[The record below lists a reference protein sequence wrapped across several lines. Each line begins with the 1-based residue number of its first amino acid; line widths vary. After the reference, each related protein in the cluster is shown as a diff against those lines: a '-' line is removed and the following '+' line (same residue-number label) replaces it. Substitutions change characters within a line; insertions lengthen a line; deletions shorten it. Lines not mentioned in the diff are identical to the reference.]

1 MGLIVWLVDVV
12 IDVYIIGEDDGLL
25 ENILATGEPT
35 EFWMRTLV
43 VIVFVLMGFFSRH
56 VLLKHIELDNTLLQY
71 QNKLEEIID
80 KRTRELVDK
89 AKEFENLASIDPLTN
104 LYNRRKFSE
113 ILDYEL
119 RRFYRYQKQFSL
131 INIDIDYF
139 KKVNDTYGHDVGDLV
154 IKRFSALL
162 KDNIRAVDSAARWG
176 GEEFLLLTVEAD
188 EIVAKKVSEKINS
201 VLSQTEFKPVEA
213 ITVSIG
219 ITQVVEGD
227 TNESIVK
234 RSDQALYQAK
244 NNGRNRIEII

>member
-12 IDVYIIGEDDGLL
+12 IDVYIIGEEDDLL

>member
-1 MGLIVWLVDVV
+1 MGLLVWLIDVV
-12 IDVYIIGEDDGLL
+12 VDVYIIGEDDDLL
-25 ENILATGEPT
+25 ENILAVGEPT

-43 VIVFVLMGFFSRH
+43 VIVFTLMGFFSRH

-80 KRTRELVDK
+80 KRTKELVDK

-119 RRFYRYQKQFSL
+119 RRFYRYKKQFSL

-154 IKRFSALL
+154 IKRVGAVL

-176 GEEFLLLTVEAD
+176 GEEFLLLTVEAN
-188 EIVAKKVSEKINS
+188 EVIAKKVSEKIS
-201 VLSQTEFKPVEA
+201 DVLSKTEFNPVEE

-219 ITQVVEGD
+219 VTQVVDGD
-227 TNESIVK
+227 TSESIVK
-234 RSDQALYQAK
+234 RSDQALYKAK
-244 NNGRNRIEII
+244 NEGRNRIEII